1 MPQNCIIIIIKYIN
15 KQFGSENVCI
25 INVCRYV
32 EIMSFTLIQCVFTQS
47 FLNTAQ

>member
-1 MPQNCIIIIIKYIN
+1 MPQNCIIIIIIKYIN
-15 KQFGSENVCI
+15 KQFGSE
-25 INVCRYV
+25 NVCRYV